1 MRVRSARQMVLGDVV
16 GTSWSSKS
24 RPTQGT
30 AHRPGQPFLILNI
43 ESYAAA
49 RGRGGGGCGVVEVDY
64 GDGPGTVQ
72 EQTTPDDRA
81 EDGNPRGA
89 DKKRNKRERQR

>member
-1 MRVRSARQMVLGDVV
+1 MEPV
-16 GTSWSSKS
+16 GALN
-24 RPTQGT
+24 RD
-30 AHRPGQPFLILNI
+30 QPRAQHTVQDNHSLSYI
-43 ESYAAA
+43 ENCMQPREGR
-49 RGRGGGGCGVVEVDY
+49 RGGGGGCGVVEVDY